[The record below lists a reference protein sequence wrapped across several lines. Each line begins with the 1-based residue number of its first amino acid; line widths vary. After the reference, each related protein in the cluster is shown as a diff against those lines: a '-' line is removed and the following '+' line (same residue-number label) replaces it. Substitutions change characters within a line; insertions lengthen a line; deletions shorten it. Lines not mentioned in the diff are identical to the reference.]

1 MTQDLPLNDEERDDL
16 VAYLDGE
23 LDKHAATEVEAKIQ
37 REPLVRAE
45 VDQLRKTGELLD
57 YLPRPQPSSNFTS
70 RTLER
75 LAAQKPPVRLSPW
88 QLRWRNVALGVGW
101 AAAVLVASAVGF
113 AGGKWLPHAEP
124 QPVLNA
130 QQLAEQEAL
139 IRDLR
144 VIENKRLYDHADD
157 INFVEDLAD
166 ANDPD
171 LFGDEGIGS

>member
-1 MTQDLPLNDEERDDL
+1 MTRELPENDNDKEDL

-23 LDKHAATEVEAKIQ
+23 LDRHAATELEARIQ
-37 REPLVRAE
+37 QDPRVRAE
-45 VDQLRKTGELLD
+45 ADQLRKTWELLD
-57 YLPRPQPSSNFTS
+57 YLPRPQPSSNFTN

-75 LAAQKPPVRLSPW
+75 LAAQKIPLSRR
-88 QLRWRNVALGVGW
+88 QLRWRNVALGVSW
-101 AAAVLVASAVGF
+101 AAAVLVAAAMGF
-113 AGGKWLPHAEP
+113 AGGKWLPHSEP

-130 QQLAEQEAL
+130 QQLEEQEAL

-157 INFVEDLAD
+157 INFAEDLAD